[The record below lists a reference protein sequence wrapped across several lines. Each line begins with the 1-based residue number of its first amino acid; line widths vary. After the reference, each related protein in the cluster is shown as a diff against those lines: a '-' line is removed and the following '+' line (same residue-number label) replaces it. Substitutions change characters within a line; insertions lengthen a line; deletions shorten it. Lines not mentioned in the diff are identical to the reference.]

1 MRRDAIWGGSQHTE
15 TLHKPWD
22 QQPHTSRAGSVA
34 LTASD
39 HIPADAFRCA
49 TFRDSLPLITFACY
63 IHNYLVN
70 ERSLAGI
77 IDTQMNTTTSLK
89 TGKAYKDICKN
100 IRLYKANPLNEY
112 GSETRDQSHLLSVI
126 RILVKKSFKLQ
137 GEIALVQICR
147 SEYTSALSSKC
158 E

>member
-1 MRRDAIWGGSQHTE
+1 M
-15 TLHKPWD
+15 
-22 QQPHTSRAGSVA
+22 
-34 LTASD
+34 
-39 HIPADAFRCA
+39 
-49 TFRDSLPLITFACY
+49 ITFACY

-77 IDTQMNTTTSLK
+77 IDTQMDTMTSLK

-100 IRLYKANPLNEY
+100 IRLYKANSLNEY
-112 GSETRDQSHLLSVI
+112 GSGTRDQSHLISVI

-137 GEIALVQICR
+137 GEIALVQIRR
-147 SEYTSALSSKC
+147 SEYTSALSSKH